1 MISVVIP
8 AHNEAGVI
16 RRCLTTLLD
25 GVEPGALDVV
35 VACNGCSDDT
45 AAIARSI
52 DPTVRVVE
60 TDVASKAAG
69 LNLGDE
75 AARAFPRVY
84 LDADVELAGRD
95 IVTLAAALAGPDAP
109 MAVAPELHVDT
120 TRCTRPV
127 AAYYE
132 VWTSLP
138 YVRGDWVGAGVYA
151 LSEAGR
157 RRFAEFPPIIGDD
170 YFISR
175 RFDGPGEQRRVRG
188 ISFTLRPPTST
199 AELVRVL
206 RRRRAGHLEHAAH
219 MSTGDA
225 PGRKEHHG
233 RALARLARDPRR
245 WPALAVYATITAA
258 GIVTGWWKAR
268 FGDLTT
274 WERDSSSR

>member
-1 MISVVIP
+1 MGTRLRTGCRHHHRLPPGGLARDLGPPGRLRRTLLHVRRGRGSGHAGPGRRPVLGQQRGLAPQHHGAAPGARRRGAARDRRRTAQPRCPARRPDVVALARRVERARDLAPRLAACARHTAALMISVVIP

-60 TDVASKAAG
+60 TDVASK
-69 LNLGDE
+69 
-75 AARAFPRVY
+75 
-84 LDADVELAGRD
+84 
-95 IVTLAAALAGPDAP
+95 
-109 MAVAPELHVDT
+109 
-120 TRCTRPV
+120 
-127 AAYYE
+127 
-132 VWTSLP
+132 
-138 YVRGDWVGAGVYA
+138 
-151 LSEAGR
+151 
-157 RRFAEFPPIIGDD
+157 
-170 YFISR
+170 
-175 RFDGPGEQRRVRG
+175 
-188 ISFTLRPPTST
+188 
-199 AELVRVL
+199 
-206 RRRRAGHLEHAAH
+206 
-219 MSTGDA
+219 
-225 PGRKEHHG
+225 KEHHG